1 MKVHGGKAL
10 TELTVREV
18 LDLQYDDKTLSMR
31 QWVDQGKLHAVGRYQ
46 FVANTLP
53 GIVDRAGVPKDALFD
68 KKVQDILALQL
79 MKERGI
85 NPWVGPRIKA
95 LPHEKQIVEL
105 ARKDKLPRPR

>member
-1 MKVHGGKAL
+1 MQKLSAVVLVFFVLVSVATLGYSEKEEGSGK
-10 TELTVREV
+10 
-18 LDLQYDDKTLSMR
+18 
-31 QWVDQGKLHAVGRYQ
+31 GR
-46 FVANTLP
+46 NTLP
-53 GIVDRAGVPKDALFD
+53 GLVDRAGVPKGALFD
-68 KKVQDILALQL
+68 EKMQDILALQL